1 MKADVLMWFAAT
13 YIWFRYGLCF
23 VWDFVLFDIKVNIPN
38 LNVSCFECSLVCGG
52 YSSELTTLLVPSP
65 LSPPKK
71 GTKPHPA
78 EKFEDTQIFV
88 FLASSSHVAALYLGA
103 LFHLA
108 VNHVLGKVSTGR

>member
-1 MKADVLMWFAAT
+1 MLS
-13 YIWFRYGLCF
+13 GL
-23 VWDFVLFDIKVNIPN
+23 WR
-38 LNVSCFECSLVCGG
+38 
-52 YSSELTTLLVPSP
+52 LLVRAHNSPRALSP
-65 LSPPKK
+65 LPPKK